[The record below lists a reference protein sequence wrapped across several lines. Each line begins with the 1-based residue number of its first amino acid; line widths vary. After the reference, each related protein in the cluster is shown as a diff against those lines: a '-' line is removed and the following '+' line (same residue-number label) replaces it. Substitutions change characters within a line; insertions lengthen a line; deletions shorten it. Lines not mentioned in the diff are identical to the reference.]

1 VEKAAKPRETSARA
15 RCAVAD
21 AFDDD
26 RDASVSPRAEAKS
39 PRAIAAADGAAEG
52 AETRVVLCA
61 RVARRATLS
70 SAHRAA
76 MVIGGPRA
84 LRAGRVGGVARGNP
98 KRDASGARGGRSAG
112 AAEPAGENV

>member
-39 PRAIAAADGAAEG
+39 PRAIAAADGAADG

-61 RVARRATLS
+61 RVARRATRS
-70 SAHRAA
+70 SAHRTA
-76 MVIGGPRA
+76 MVIRGPRA
-84 LRAGRVGGVARGNP
+84 RAC
-98 KRDASGARGGRSAG
+98 GARR
-112 AAEPAGENV
+112 